1 MVVVGVVPKMAE
13 NEPRTHARQP
23 GGTPERGEAVRRRSE
38 SSESSDD
45 EAADRRWHEKT
56 DMHFVAV
63 GGAFEVEETMF
74 RTGFRGAATPRR
86 SSVVASRRRRGDDTG
101 TSRGGV
107 AAAAR
112 IVRGRVAATPR
123 RRHGLSVVGRVA
135 AASRRRHATSTM
147 PPDLATLIEPSAE
160 VRDGLKRLLK

>member
-1 MVVVGVVPKMAE
+1 MAE

-45 EAADRRWHEKT
+45 EAADRRWHEKK

-86 SSVVASRRRRGDDTG
+86 SSVAASRRRRGDDTDC
-101 TSRGGV
+101 
-107 AAAAR
+107 
-112 IVRGRVAATPR
+112 PW
-123 RRHGLSVVGRVA
+123 SV
-135 AASRRRHATSTM
+135 ASRRRHGDDTRRARCR
-147 PPDLATLIEPSAE
+147 LI
-160 VRDGLKRLLK
+160 